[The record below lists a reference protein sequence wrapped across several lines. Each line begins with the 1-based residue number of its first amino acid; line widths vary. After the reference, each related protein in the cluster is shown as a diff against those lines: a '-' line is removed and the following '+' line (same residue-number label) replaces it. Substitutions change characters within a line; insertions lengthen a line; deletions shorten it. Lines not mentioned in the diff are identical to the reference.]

1 MISQQD
7 KGQSAGAA
15 SSDPNTLYQQQLQW
29 KTKSTLNTQ
38 NGEEL
43 KAGQNAIASVVTRT
57 SDSTKMVTAS
67 KNG

>member
-7 KGQSAGAA
+7 KGQGAGAA
-15 SSDPNTLYQQQLQW
+15 SSDPNALYQQQLQW

-43 KAGQNAIASVVTRT
+43 KAGQNAIASAVARA
-57 SDSTKMVTAS
+57 SDSTKMVAAS